1 VVRFRKLRAKIK
13 AKTTEKQKLMYIM
26 TKDRAKWHIEQDS
39 MSTVIPDFIIDMPS
53 LSIPQLQ
60 VCVAFTVL
68 IQCLQY
74 NVLDLN
80 ASEAQH
86 SISRIVRIIG

>member
-1 VVRFRKLRAKIK
+1 MVHCRKLRDKIK
-13 AKTTEKQKLMYIM
+13 AKTNEKQKLMYIM
-26 TKDRAKWHIEQDS
+26 TKDRAKRHIEQDS
-39 MSTVIPDFIIDMPS
+39 MSTVFPDFIIDIPS

-60 VCVAFTVL
+60 VRVARTVL

-80 ASEAQH
+80 ASEEEQ
-86 SISRIVRIIG
+86 SVLGL